1 MNKWTKILLVIL
13 GFALVSVLIFLI
25 LKSLGIANINIIKE
39 ILLKSKQ
46 YSLIVYTLLSALLLT
61 TLCFVPLLN
70 SALIVLGIVLFGP
83 VYTFI
88 SCLIAN
94 FISGTALF
102 FIGDKFGERI
112 ATKLITKEELEDAQ
126 DLIDRK
132 SKLLLPI
139 LFLIPAIPDEA
150 LCLVAGMT
158 KMKYWYLI
166 IVNLIYHTIEI
177 GVFCFFGSDLINWSS
192 LSFLDWFL
200 FVNIIIVDIY
210 ILCSLEKKIKK

>member
-1 MNKWTKILLVIL
+1 MNKWIKILLVIL
-13 GFALVSVLIFLI
+13 GFALVSVFIFLI
-25 LKSLGIANINIIKE
+25 LKSLGITDMNTIKQII
-39 ILLKSKQ
+39 LKSKQ
-46 YSLIVYTLLSALLLT
+46 YSLIVYTLISALLLT

-83 VYTFI
+83 LPTFI
-88 SCLIAN
+88 TCLIAN

-102 FIGDKFGERI
+102 FIGDKFGERV
-112 ATKLITKEELEDAQ
+112 ATKLITKEELEHAQ
-126 DLIDRK
+126 DLIDKK
-132 SKLLLPI
+132 SKFLLPI

-166 IVNLIYHTIEI
+166 IVNLIYHALEI
-177 GVFCFFGSDLINWSS
+177 GMFCFFGSDLINWSS
-192 LSFLDWFL
+192 LTFLDWFL
-200 FVNIIIVDIY
+200 FVNIIIVDVY